1 MRILRRIIIMLALA
15 ANGGTTAFANSS
27 ELPDTL
33 KVNNDKSV
41 QLKEVVVE
49 SVRRKDIAEGIAFF
63 PEKRDKRFATD
74 AVSLLE
80 MMDLT
85 ELPYNPATKQ
95 SD

>member
-63 PEKRDKRFATD
+63 RR
-74 AVSLLE
+74 SGIRG
-80 MMDLT
+80 
-85 ELPYNPATKQ
+85 LPPMLCRCWR
-95 SD
+95 